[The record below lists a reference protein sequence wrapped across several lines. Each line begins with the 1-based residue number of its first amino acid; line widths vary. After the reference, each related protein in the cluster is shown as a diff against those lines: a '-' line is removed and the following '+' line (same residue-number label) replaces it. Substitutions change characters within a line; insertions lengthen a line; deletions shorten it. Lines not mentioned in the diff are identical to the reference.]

1 GGAGAGALA
10 RAEGGGLAG
19 GGDEPVA
26 LAEEGVGP
34 RCRGGGLAERP
45 LQVRVAAAGL
55 AGAGS
60 DTPGEP
66 RCLRSFFSERRL
78 LVSSLVREA
87 LPAEPLVVAIDPGK
101 VADRV
106 WLASGGA

>member
-1 GGAGAGALA
+1 
-10 RAEGGGLAG
+10 
-19 GGDEPVA
+19 
-26 LAEEGVGP
+26 VGP

-66 RCLRSFFSERRL
+66 RCLRSFCSERRL

-106 WLASGGA
+106 WLASGGQGLIGVPLSLPTLREGVDELER